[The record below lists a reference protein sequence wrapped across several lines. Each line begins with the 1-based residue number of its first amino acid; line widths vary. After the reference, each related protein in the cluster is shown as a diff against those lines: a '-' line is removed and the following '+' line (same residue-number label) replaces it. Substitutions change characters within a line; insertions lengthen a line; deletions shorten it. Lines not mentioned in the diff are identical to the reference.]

1 MSSNGAAPLS
11 VALVVFEWFPHG
23 GLQRDLLAV
32 AEALVAPGSAGARAE
47 VTVLCMRWS
56 GPRPDGVDV
65 VELPAKGWSAV
76 RRRARFV
83 RAVRRRAGDFDR
95 VVGFQRMPGLD
106 VYFAADP
113 CFHAKAFGER
123 GALYRLAPRTRQYL
137 AWERAV
143 FAPEARTRILL
154 LSPRQRREYQAAYGT
169 PDARMVELG
178 PSIDAGFLEVPL
190 GGAHGEAH
198 GQSHGPTHSE
208 AHGEAHGETHSEA
221 HGETHGETHSET
233 RGEAHG
239 QGHGGIR
246 VELGIPMDARVVLQ
260 VGPANR
266 TKGWDRT
273 LAALG
278 ALPAELAARTHFVHV
293 GAGGARAL
301 GGSPDPSRAGKP
313 SALGGVHALGVR
325 DDVPALM
332 AAADLLVHPSRS
344 EAAGKVL
351 VEALAAGLA
360 VLTTAESGYAFHV
373 AQAGAGHVCAEPFAQ
388 AELDAALARL
398 VALPTSELA
407 ALRTAARRYAASL
420 DLHGQADA
428 VARAILEADSAA
440 GR

>member
-1 MSSNGAAPLS
+1 VSSDGPVPLS

-32 AEALVAPGSAGARAE
+32 AEALATSKGAGPRAD
-47 VTVLCMRWS
+47 VTVLCMHWS
-56 GPRPDGVDV
+56 GPRPEGVDV
-65 VELPAKGWSAV
+65 VELPARGWSAV
-76 RRRARFV
+76 RRRTRFV
-83 RAVRRRAGDFDR
+83 REVGRRIGDFDR

-198 GQSHGPTHSE
+198 GQSHGQTHSE
-208 AHGEAHGETHSEA
+208 ARREAHSETHSEA
-221 HGETHGETHSET
+221 
-233 RGEAHG
+233 RGEVHG
-239 QGHGGIR
+239 QGRGGIR

-398 VALPTSELA
+398 VALPTSELD